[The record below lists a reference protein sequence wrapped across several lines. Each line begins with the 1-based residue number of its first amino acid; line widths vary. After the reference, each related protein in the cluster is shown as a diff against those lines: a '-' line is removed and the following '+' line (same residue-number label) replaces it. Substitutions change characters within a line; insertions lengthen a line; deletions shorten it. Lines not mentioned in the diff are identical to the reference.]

1 MKFKNNI
8 SYFTLLIL
16 LIMFFNILFSS
27 VCFSAEYA
35 DSNDKEKTDKKSI
48 PKSKIEEVE
57 LNKNLLLPNMSPG
70 FLPTDI
76 ERTRDYYN
84 NLKKFSP
91 DNTPNNEGNNVVV
104 PEAEL
109 KLPERCKK
117 NAPIVVVKDV
127 TISKSKVF
135 SDDELNKF
143 KSLVENKSITAED
156 LNNLVYLINA
166 QYRKKNFITAKA
178 YIPASTLK
186 GGALHIELLEA
197 KIGKIIVE
205 NNKYNRTFFLKSSLT
220 QKEGDV
226 LNIETLQ
233 NDLRRF
239 NSISTGVKLTA
250 RLKPG
255 IAYGTTDVVLIAAES
270 FPIHLIP
277 ALDNFGRSES
287 GLERMGFTLA
297 TDNVFGV
304 QDRLTSSISMS
315 RGSFTPYL
323 DYNLPVNRKGTRIGA
338 SYMHGNTNIIDGD
351 YREFDINSKIDTY
364 SMYITHPLIEKEK
377 FSLSGIVSANYKN
390 ATSTISNFEYTN
402 LHSKSISAGVNGRYY
417 IKDGAVYISNTVT
430 NGYVDN
436 SITGTNDYFVKYNG
450 SLFYIKYFKNGIIL
464 NGRAGVQVMPENIP
478 FIEQF
483 QLGGISTVRGYAESL
498 FLGQSAYYASL
509 EALFPIPFL
518 PEEVTFPVNK
528 ETKNKF
534 KVRDSIKFATF
545 FDNGGVFRYD
555 EHVTNNNY
563 LSSVGCGLRIALSK
577 YLTARLYW
585 GFGLRTVQGEPSSRF
600 HFDLVS
606 TPF

>member
-1 MKFKNNI
+1 MEFRKTFNKFT
-8 SYFTLLIL
+8 FVLVLMLL
-16 LIMFFNILFSS
+16 FNTVFCPVVFSEE
-27 VCFSAEYA
+27 VT
-35 DSNDKEKTDKKSI
+35 SNQKKEKKTNPDL
-48 PKSKIEEVE
+48 EQVE

-70 FLPTDI
+70 GLPTDI

-84 NLKKFSP
+84 NLRDFSP
-91 DNTPNNEGNNVVV
+91 NDTPEDDGNDVIV
-104 PEAEL
+104 PNDEL
-109 KLPERCKK
+109 KLPARSQV
-117 NAPIVVVKDV
+117 NAPTVQVTNV
-127 TISKSKVF
+127 TISQSKVF
-135 SDDELNKF
+135 SEDELSKF
-143 KSLVENKSITAED
+143 KSLVENKSVTAED
-156 LNNLVYLINA
+156 LNNLTYLINT

-205 NNKYNRTFFLKSSLT
+205 KNKYNRTFFLKSSLT

-239 NSISTGVKLTA
+239 NSISTGIKLTA

-255 IAYGTTDVVLIAAES
+255 LAYGTTDVVLSADES
-270 FPIHLIP
+270 CPVHLIP

-297 TDNVFGV
+297 TDNVLGI
-304 QDRLTSSISMS
+304 QDRLTTSVSMS
-315 RGSFTPYL
+315 RGSFMPFI
-323 DYNLPVNRKGTRIGA
+323 DYNLPVNKKGTRIGA

-351 YREFDINSKIDTY
+351 YKDFNINSKIDTY

-377 FSLSGIVSANYKN
+377 YSISGIISANYKN

-402 LHSKSISAGVNGRYY
+402 LHSKSISAGINGKYY
-417 IKDGAVYISNTVT
+417 VKDGMIYLTNMIT

-436 SITGTNDYFVKYNG
+436 SVTGMNDYFVKYNG
-450 SLFYIKYFKNGIIL
+450 NLFYVKYFKNGIIL
-464 NGRAGVQVMPENIP
+464 NGRAGVQAMPGNIP
-478 FIEQF
+478 FLEQF
-483 QLGGISTVRGYAESL
+483 QIGGISTVRGYAESL

-509 EALFPIPFL
+509 ETLFPIPFL
-518 PEEVTFPVNK
+518 PQQVTLPVGR
-528 ETKNKF
+528 ETKKTF
-534 KVRDSIKFATF
+534 KVRDNIKFATF
-545 FDNGGVFRYD
+545 FDNGGVFRYQ
-555 EHVTNNNY
+555 EQVSNNNY

-577 YLTARLYW
+577 YMTARLYW
-585 GFGLRTVQGEPSSRF
+585 GFGLRTIQGEPSSRF
-600 HFDLVS
+600 HFDLIS

>member
-1 MKFKNNI
+1 MNFRKITNKLTLVIMLMLLFNTMFCAAVFSQDSNSKNTEEKNNNPD
-8 SYFTLLIL
+8 L
-16 LIMFFNILFSS
+16 
-27 VCFSAEYA
+27 EQ
-35 DSNDKEKTDKKSI
+35 
-48 PKSKIEEVE
+48 VE
-57 LNKNLLLPNMSPG
+57 LNKNMLLPNIAPSS
-70 FLPTDI
+70 TDI
-76 ERTRDYYN
+76 NRNREYYN
-84 NLKKFSP
+84 NLREYAP
-91 DNTPNNEGNNVVV
+91 NNTPKDDGNDVIV
-104 PEAEL
+104 PKEEL
-109 KLPERCKK
+109 KLPARSQI
-117 NAPIVVVKDV
+117 NAPTIQVTNV
-127 TISKSKVF
+127 TISQSKVF

-143 KSLVENKSITAED
+143 KSLVENKSVTSED
-156 LNNLVYLINA
+156 LNNLIYLIDA
-166 QYRKKNFITAKA
+166 QYRKKNVITAKA

-186 GGALHIELLEA
+186 GGALRIELLEA

-205 NNKYNRTFFLKSSLT
+205 DNKYNRTFFLKSSLT

-233 NDLRRF
+233 SDLRRF
-239 NSISTGVKLTA
+239 NAISTGIKMTA

-255 IAYGTTDVVLIAAES
+255 VTYGTTDIVLSADES

-277 ALDNFGRSES
+277 VLDNFGRSES

-304 QDRLTSSISMS
+304 QDRLTSSISLS
-315 RGSFTPYL
+315 RGSFAPFI
-323 DYNLPVNRKGTRIGA
+323 DYNLPVNKKGTRIGA

-351 YREFDINSKIDTY
+351 YRDFNINSKIDTY
-364 SMYITHPLIEKEK
+364 SMYVTHPLIENEK
-377 FSLSGIVSANYKN
+377 FSLSGIISANYKN
-390 ATSTISNFEYTN
+390 AASTISNFEYTN
-402 LHSKSISAGVNGRYY
+402 LHSKSISAGINGRYY
-417 IKDGAVYISNTVT
+417 VKDGLLYLSNMVT

-436 SITGTNDYFVKYNG
+436 SVTGDNDYFVKYNG
-450 SLFYIKYFKNGIIL
+450 NLYYVRYFKNGIIL
-464 NGRAGVQVMPENIP
+464 NGRAGVQAMPQNIP

-518 PEEVTFPVNK
+518 PKEITLPGAK
-528 ETKNKF
+528 ETKKAF
-534 KVRDSIKFATF
+534 KMRDSIKFATF
-545 FDNGGVFRYD
+545 FDNGGIFRYQ
-555 EHVTNNNY
+555 EQVTNNNY